1 MAQTVRLI
9 KKYPNRRLYDTE
21 SSSYVTLAEI
31 RQLVLDHVE
40 FQVVDAKTQHDL
52 TRNILMQIILEEE
65 CGGAPL
71 FSNPMLSQMIRS
83 YGNALQGVMGNCLE
97 QGVQSFL
104 EIQRKLQ
111 EQAVAMMNGGG
122 ASPGAFDAEAWNR
135 FLSMQGPALQG
146 LMSTYLT
153 QSAAMLIEMQKQMQ
167 HPNAFF
173 GGFPFPFG
181 APSQKP
187 REAKSKESKKE
198 PPEK

>member
-21 SSSYVTLAEI
+21 SSAYVTLAEI

-40 FQVVDAKTQHDL
+40 FQVVDAKTQQDL

-71 FSNPMLSQMIRS
+71 FSNPMLSQMIRT

-97 QGVQSFL
+97 QGMQSFL

-111 EQAVAMMNGGG
+111 EQAMALMSGG
-122 ASPGAFDAEAWNR
+122 SPPPNVFDAEAWNR
-135 FLSMQGPALQG
+135 FLAVQGPALQG
-146 LMSTYLT
+146 LMSSYLT
-153 QSAAMLIEMQKQMQ
+153 QSAAMLMEVQKQMQ
-167 HPNAFF
+167 RPNAFF

-181 APSQKP
+181 APPQKP
-187 REAKSKESKKE
+187 DEARPKETKQE
-198 PPEK
+198 NPEQ

>member
-21 SSSYVTLAEI
+21 SSIYVTLAEI
-31 RQLVLDHVE
+31 RQLVLDCVE
-40 FQVVDAKTQHDL
+40 FQVIDAKTQQDL

-71 FSNPMLSQMIRS
+71 FSNSMLSQMIRT

-97 QGVQSFL
+97 QGMQSFL
-104 EIQRKLQ
+104 AIQRKLQ
-111 EQAVAMMNGGG
+111 EQAVALMNSSGTP
-122 ASPGAFDAEAWNR
+122 PGPFDAEAWNR

-146 LMSTYLT
+146 LMSSYLA
-153 QSAAMLIEMQKQMQ
+153 QSTAMLMEMQKQMQ
-167 HPNAFF
+167 RPNAFF

-181 APSQKP
+181 ASPQKP
-187 REAKSKESKKE
+187 EEAKPKESKKE
-198 PPEK
+198 KQEK